1 MLAIVE
7 IFFEIIFEIFGEVII
22 CGFFSLLGEFIST
35 IAEKTGDAI
44 EATTD
49 ALGSATEATT
59 DALSSATETTTDAL
73 GSATEAAESTTKIG
87 CWIVFILLVTGILAG
102 VVISWVHPDRI
113 FEKNPLAGTGIS
125 LLITPLMMGLI
136 MSLVGKWKVNHDRRP
151 SFMATF
157 LGGALFGLAAA
168 GTRLI
173 FITQF

>member
-7 IFFEIIFEIFGEVII
+7 VFIEIIFEIFGEVII
-22 CGFFSLLGEFIST
+22 CGFFSLIGEFIST

-49 ALGSATEATT
+49 AIG
-59 DALSSATETTTDAL
+59 SATETTTDAL

-87 CWIVFILLVTGILAG
+87 CWIVFILLVTGIIAG
-102 VVISWVHPDRI
+102 VAISLVFPDRI
-113 FEKNPLAGTGIS
+113 FKTIPLTGIS
-125 LLITPLMMGLI
+125 LLITPLVMGLV
-136 MSLVGKWKVNHDRRP
+136 MSLVGKWKVNHDRKP

-157 LGGALFGLAAA
+157 LGGAMFGLAAA

-173 FITQF
+173 YIS

>member
-7 IFFEIIFEIFGEVII
+7 VFIEIIFEIFGEVII

-49 ALGSATEATT
+49 AIG
-59 DALSSATETTTDAL
+59 SATETTTDAL
-73 GSATEAAESTTKIG
+73 GSATEATESTTKIG
-87 CWIVFILLVTGILAG
+87 CWIVFILLVTGIIAG
-102 VVISWVHPDRI
+102 VAISLVFPDRI
-113 FEKNPLAGTGIS
+113 FKTIPLTGIS
-125 LLITPLMMGLI
+125 LLITPLVMGLV
-136 MSLVGKWKVNHDRRP
+136 MSLVGKWKVNHDRKP

-157 LGGALFGLAAA
+157 LGGAMFGLAAA

-173 FITQF
+173 YIS

>member
-44 EATTD
+44 EAT
-49 ALGSATEATT
+49 S
-59 DALSSATETTTDAL
+59 DALSSATETTADAL
-73 GSATEAAESTTKIG
+73 GSATEAVESTTKIG
-87 CWIVFILLVTGILAG
+87 CWIVFILLVTGIVAG
-102 VVISWVHPDRI
+102 IVISLVFPDRI
-113 FEKNPLAGTGIS
+113 FNTIPLTGIS
-125 LLITPLMMGLI
+125 LLITPLVMGLV
-136 MSLVGKWKVNHDRRP
+136 MSLVGKWKVNHDRKP

-157 LGGALFGLAAA
+157 LGGAMFGLAAA

-173 FITQF
+173 YIS

>member
-7 IFFEIIFEIFGEVII
+7 VFIEIIFEIFGEVII
-22 CGFFSLLGEFIST
+22 CGFFSLIGEFIST

-49 ALGSATEATT
+49 AIG
-59 DALSSATETTTDAL
+59 SATETTTDAL

-87 CWIVFILLVTGILAG
+87 CWIVFILLVTGIIAG
-102 VVISWVHPDRI
+102 VAISLVFPDRI
-113 FEKNPLAGTGIS
+113 FKTIPLTGIS
-125 LLITPLMMGLI
+125 LLITPLVMGLV
-136 MSLVGKWKVNHDRRP
+136 MSLVGKWKVNHDRKP

-157 LGGALFGLAAA
+157 LGGAIFGLAAA

-173 FITQF
+173 YIS

>member
-49 ALGSATEATT
+49 AI
-59 DALSSATETTTDAL
+59 SSATETTTDAL

-87 CWIVFILLVTGILAG
+87 CWIVFILLVTGIIAG
-102 VVISWVHPDRI
+102 VVISLVFPDRI
-113 FEKNPLAGTGIS
+113 FKTIPLTGIS
-125 LLITPLMMGLI
+125 LLITPLVMGLV
-136 MSLVGKWKVNHDRRP
+136 MSLVGKWKVNHDRKP

-157 LGGALFGLAAA
+157 LGGAMFGLAAA

-173 FITQF
+173 YISQV

>member
-7 IFFEIIFEIFGEVII
+7 VFIEIIFEIFGEVII
-22 CGFFSLLGEFIST
+22 CGFFSLIGEFIST

-49 ALGSATEATT
+49 AIG
-59 DALSSATETTTDAL
+59 SATETTTDAL

-87 CWIVFILLVTGILAG
+87 CWIVIILLVTGIIAG
-102 VVISWVHPDRI
+102 VAISLVFPDRI
-113 FEKNPLAGTGIS
+113 FKTIPLTGIS
-125 LLITPLMMGLI
+125 LLITPLVMGLV
-136 MSLVGKWKVNHDRRP
+136 MSLVGKWKVNHDRKP

-157 LGGALFGLAAA
+157 LGGAMFGLAAA

-173 FITQF
+173 YIS

>member
-1 MLAIVE
+1 MLAIIE
-7 IFFEIIFEIFGEVII
+7 IFIEILFEILGPLIFEVLLEGII
-22 CGFFSLLGEFIST
+22 RGFFSLLGEFIST

-49 ALGSATEATT
+49 ALGSAT
-59 DALSSATETTTDAL
+59 
-73 GSATEAAESTTKIG
+73 KIG
-87 CWIVFILLVTGILAG
+87 FLIVFILLVTGIGAG
-102 VVISWVHPDRI
+102 FAISLVFPDRI
-113 FEKNPLAGTGIS
+113 FKPIPITGIS
-125 LLITPLMMGLI
+125 LLITPLVMGLV
-136 MSLVGKWKVNHDRRP
+136 MSLVGKWEVNHDRRP

>member
-7 IFFEIIFEIFGEVII
+7 VFIEIIFELFGEVII

-49 ALGSATEATT
+49 AIG
-59 DALSSATETTTDAL
+59 SATETTTDAL

-87 CWIVFILLVTGILAG
+87 CWIVFILLVTGIIAG
-102 VVISWVHPDRI
+102 VAISLVFPDRI
-113 FEKNPLAGTGIS
+113 FKTIPITGIS
-125 LLITPLMMGLI
+125 LLITPLVMGLV
-136 MSLVGKWKVNHDRRP
+136 MSLVGKWKVNHDRKP

-157 LGGALFGLAAA
+157 LGGAMFGLAAA

-173 FITQF
+173 YISQV

>member
-49 ALGSATEATT
+49 ALGSATEA
-59 DALSSATETTTDAL
+59 TTDAL

-125 LLITPLMMGLI
+125 LLITPLVMGLV
-136 MSLVGKWKVNHDRRP
+136 MSLVGKWKVNHGRKP

>member
-7 IFFEIIFEIFGEVII
+7 VFIEIIFELFGEVII

-49 ALGSATEATT
+49 AIG
-59 DALSSATETTTDAL
+59 SATETTTDAL

-87 CWIVFILLVTGILAG
+87 CWIVFILLVTGIIAG
-102 VVISWVHPDRI
+102 VVISLVFPDRI
-113 FEKNPLAGTGIS
+113 FKTIPITGIS
-125 LLITPLMMGLI
+125 LLITPLVMGLV
-136 MSLVGKWKVNHDRRP
+136 MSLVGKWKVNHDRKP

-157 LGGALFGLAAA
+157 LGGAMFGLAAA

-173 FITQF
+173 YIS

>member
-49 ALGSATEATT
+49 AIG
-59 DALSSATETTTDAL
+59 SATETTTDAL

-87 CWIVFILLVTGILAG
+87 CWIVFILLATGIIAG
-102 VVISWVHPDRI
+102 VVISLVFPDRI
-113 FEKNPLAGTGIS
+113 FKTIPLTGIS
-125 LLITPLMMGLI
+125 LLITPLVMGLV
-136 MSLVGKWKVNHDRRP
+136 MSLVGKWKVNHDRKP

-157 LGGALFGLAAA
+157 LGGAMFGLAAA

-173 FITQF
+173 YISQV

>member
-1 MLAIVE
+1 MLAIIVE
-7 IFFEIIFEIFGEVII
+7 ILFEIFAPLIFEVLLEGII
-22 CGFFSLLGEFIST
+22 RGFFSLLGEFIST

-49 ALGSATEATT
+49 AIE
-59 DALSSATETTTDAL
+59 
-73 GSATEAAESTTKIG
+73 SATEAAESTTKIG
-87 CWIVFILLVTGILAG
+87 CLIVFILLVTGIGAG
-102 VVISWVHPDRI
+102 FVISLVFPDRI
-113 FEKNPLAGTGIS
+113 FKPIPITGIS
-125 LLITPLMMGLI
+125 LLITPLVMGLV
-136 MSLVGKWKVNHDRRP
+136 MSLVGKWKVNHDRKP

>member
-7 IFFEIIFEIFGEVII
+7 VFIEIIFEIFGEVII

-49 ALGSATEATT
+49 AIG
-59 DALSSATETTTDAL
+59 SATETTTDAL

-87 CWIVFILLVTGILAG
+87 CWIVFILLVTGIIAG
-102 VVISWVHPDRI
+102 VAISLVFPDRI
-113 FEKNPLAGTGIS
+113 FKTIPLTGIS
-125 LLITPLMMGLI
+125 LLITPLVMGLV
-136 MSLVGKWKVNHDRRP
+136 MSLVGKWKVNHDRKP

-157 LGGALFGLAAA
+157 LGGAMFGLAAA

-173 FITQF
+173 YIS

>member
-49 ALGSATEATT
+49 AIG
-59 DALSSATETTTDAL
+59 SATETTTDAL

-87 CWIVFILLVTGILAG
+87 CWIVFILLVTGIIAG
-102 VVISWVHPDRI
+102 VAISLVFPDRI
-113 FEKNPLAGTGIS
+113 FKTIPLTGIS
-125 LLITPLMMGLI
+125 LLITPLVMGLV
-136 MSLVGKWKVNHDRRP
+136 MSLVGKWKVNHDRKP

-157 LGGALFGLAAA
+157 LGGAMFGLAAA

-173 FITQF
+173 YIS

>member
-1 MLAIVE
+1 MLAIIEIFVE
-7 IFFEIIFEIFGEVII
+7 ILFEIFAPLIFEVLFEVII
-22 CGFFSLLGEFIST
+22 CGFFSLLGELIST
-35 IAEKTGDAI
+35 LVEKTGDAI

-49 ALGSATEATT
+49 AI
-59 DALSSATETTTDAL
+59 
-73 GSATEAAESTTKIG
+73 GSATEAAESATKIG
-87 CWIVFILLVTGILAG
+87 FLIVFILLVTGIGAG
-102 VVISWVHPDRI
+102 FAISLVFPDRI
-113 FEKNPLAGTGIS
+113 FKPIPITGIS
-125 LLITPLMMGLI
+125 LLLTPLVMGLV

>member
-1 MLAIVE
+1 MLAIIE
-7 IFFEIIFEIFGEVII
+7 IFIEILFEILGPLIFEVLLEGII
-22 CGFFSLLGEFIST
+22 CGIFSLLGEFIST

-49 ALGSATEATT
+49 ALGSATEAT
-59 DALSSATETTTDAL
+59 
-73 GSATEAAESTTKIG
+73 GSATKIG
-87 CWIVFILLVTGILAG
+87 CWIVFILLVTGIGAG
-102 VVISWVHPDRI
+102 FAISLVFPDRI
-113 FEKNPLAGTGIS
+113 FKPIPITGIS
-125 LLITPLMMGLI
+125 LLITPLVMGLV
-136 MSLVGKWKVNHDRRP
+136 MSLVGKWKVNHDRKP